1 MSLISVHQRMDRFLN
16 ALAKVEKIFGIFAM
30 AFIVVINVVGI
41 GSRYLLDQPII
52 FIHELTILGAVW
64 LFFIGMGLVFKVH
77 SDITVE
83 FVARHFGRRLKL
95 IDALLVD
102 ILTLFFA
109 IVLAWQ
115 TVLLLPYTRGESH
128 VLSFALGLP
137 DEIYFYPI
145 GLSAVSIFIT
155 IAHNFM
161 GRLIELPQK
170 WTATESSAREDA

>member
-1 MSLISVHQRMDRFLN
+1 MSLISVHQQMDRFLN
-16 ALAKVEKIFGIFAM
+16 ALAKVEKVFGIFAM

-83 FVARHFGRRLKL
+83 FVSRHFGRRLKL

-102 ILTLFFA
+102 LLTLFFA
-109 IVLAWQ
+109 MVLAWQ

-145 GLSAVSIFIT
+145 GLSAVSIFVT
-155 IAHNFM
+155 IFHNFF
-161 GRLIELPQK
+161 GRLIDLPRE
-170 WTATESSAREDA
+170 WSSPETIEGEER